1 MLYVSEL
8 DGNGKQNDLSDR
20 AVTVRMGETIAH
32 LVSSLKKGSFRA
44 VPRVEQFSQRST
56 ARCKGAQGALRE
68 TVCVCEALGKQH
80 PWNVYLGV
88 RLSCVCVCVCTFV
101 FPSHPFL

>member
-32 LVSSLKKGSFRA
+32 LVSSLKKVLFEQSPGSSSFRSA
-44 VPRVEQFSQRST
+44 APPGVKVHR
-56 ARCKGAQGALRE
+56 AR
-68 TVCVCEALGKQH
+68 
-80 PWNVYLGV
+80 
-88 RLSCVCVCVCTFV
+88 
-101 FPSHPFL
+101 